1 MRWKYNGVVEQADLV
16 LLHWGETAS
25 PVPDGWTSQ
34 LPLGTIDQD
43 ELDAVLLNWGNT
55 AVASASSGAVPEPPA
70 FAIALFVTCL
80 AYCRCR
86 LSAPLR
92 VRRRAGEGRLA

>member
-1 MRWKYNGVVEQADLV
+1 MRWNYNGVVEQADLV

-43 ELDAVLLNWGNT
+43 ELDAVLLNWGNSSA
-55 AVASASSGAVPEPPA
+55 AVGAASVPEPSA
-70 FAIALFVTCL
+70 VLLLLIGVAGLLVTRW
-80 AYCRCR
+80 A
-86 LSAPLR
+86 
-92 VRRRAGEGRLA
+92 RR